1 MDIVSMIYTLLY
13 FKLKKGKQYYML
25 YGVGV
30 AINDGLMRVR
40 SYARN
45 GVRAG
50 YFQEYEFN
58 SQFRLYSKVLF
69 TFFFAFGAW

>member
-40 SYARN
+40 SYARTCWL
-45 GVRAG
+45 
-50 YFQEYEFN
+50 F
-58 SQFRLYSKVLF
+58 SKI
-69 TFFFAFGAW
+69 

>member
-1 MDIVSMIYTLLY
+1 MIYTLLY

-30 AINDGLMRVR
+30 ASNDGLMR
-40 SYARN
+40 
-45 GVRAG
+45 VRAG

-58 SQFRLYSKVLF
+58 SQFRLYSKLLF
-69 TFFFAFGAW
+69 TFFFAFGA